1 MQDYEMPQ
9 ERLLRFHIER
19 ALTEQ
24 PTRALSSSKEL
35 LALAQQNNDK
45 GLYGEALIYMG
56 KSYLVM
62 KNLPQAEM
70 IFKQALEIF
79 KIRENQEQIAVVL
92 NALGAVAQ
100 TRKDVNGAIKY
111 YFSALKAAKASKNI
125 PSVYK
130 PLVNLALIYNANGS
144 HDTALNYIKQ
154 AITVAERW
162 NIEDPKSRIYHIAAK
177 LYEEQKDIVKSRS
190 SCIEAIR
197 YAEKENNHLM
207 YATASLTLATL
218 EIKMNKLP
226 QAEKLMKALLQYDQK
241 HGLKN
246 NEVLCSIELVK
257 LWFRTGN
264 RTAAFTLLKNQVRNV
279 RKDPKKY
286 SPQSYLIFKL
296 LGDFCR
302 FSLQDI
308 DSANR
313 YYKLYLNL
321 TKGVWKRY
329 LTD

>member
-1 MQDYEMPQ
+1 MQDIEMPQ
-9 ERLLRFHIER
+9 ERVLRFHIER
-19 ALTEQ
+19 ALIEQ
-24 PTRALSSSKEL
+24 PDRALSGSKEL
-35 LALAQQNNDK
+35 LALAQQKGDK
-45 GLYGEALIYMG
+45 VLYGEALLYMG
-56 KSYLVM
+56 KAYLALRQ
-62 KNLPQAEM
+62 LPQAQQT
-70 IFKQALEIF
+70 FNQALEIF
-79 KIRENQEQIAVVL
+79 RFREDQEKVSTVL

-100 TRKDVNGAIKY
+100 MRKDVNGAIKLY
-111 YFSALKAAKASKNI
+111 HSSLKAAKASKNI
-125 PSVYK
+125 PTVYK

-162 NIEDPKSRIYHIAAK
+162 DIEDPKSRLYHIAAK
-177 LYEEQKDIVKSRS
+177 LYEEQKDIVRSRS

-207 YATASLTLATL
+207 YATASLTLAIL

-264 RTAAFTLLKNQVRNV
+264 RVAAFTLLKQQVRNV

-286 SPQSYLIFKL
+286 SPQSYVIFKL

-313 YYKLYLNL
+313 YYKLYLSL